1 MTCAVKSA
9 PGVEMAILERHDWSE
24 KIHTNTTY
32 TSTLWHYQ
40 VLQAHWCIHGVD
52 ACQRVNTC
60 VCLKRWLAPEA
71 QSSAAPHALQENYS
85 GTFLAKQNCHEKKIY
100 ARTRRLCGSCI
111 HMLNKNRR
119 SVPVWHTFASRHWLQ
134 KWQNGDHS
142 AVHSRNY
149 ALGFWEC
156 RHHR

>member
-9 PGVEMAILERHDWSE
+9 PGVEMAILERHDWRE

-85 GTFLAKQNCHEKKIY
+85 GTFLAKQNCHEKKNVRKNS
-100 ARTRRLCGSCI
+100 ATLWKLHPHVEQKPTFRPSVAHVCLAALAPKMAKRRPLCSSLKELRTRL
-111 HMLNKNRR
+111 
-119 SVPVWHTFASRHWLQ
+119 
-134 KWQNGDHS
+134 
-142 AVHSRNY
+142 
-149 ALGFWEC
+149 LGM
-156 RHHR
+156 